1 MRELSSYFFI
11 TLRETHFETSPLV
24 ICWILGVF
32 RNTLTANDKYP
43 VRDCQNLSSP
53 IQLQLSLNPKAFF
66 VLLFHFWNLNQ
77 ILNILKKKMIL
88 IPTSFRKLQ
97 TLKELVRPLSEKHN
111 FRAPFDSQHVKGSQT
126 LVKPLWEHFHHIFSS
141 LWENLIWKISHLL
154 LC

>member
-66 VLLFHFWNLNQ
+66 ILLFHLWNLNQ
-77 ILNILKKKMIL
+77 ILNILKKKMIVIATL
-88 IPTSFRKLQ
+88 FRELQ
-97 TLKELVRPLSEKHN
+97 TVKGLVRRLSEKHR
-111 FRAPFDSQHVKGSQT
+111 FKAPFDSRHIKGSEA
-126 LVKPLWEHFHHIFSS
+126 LAKSAWEHFHHIFSS
-141 LWENLIWKISHLL
+141 LLENLILKKSPLVI
-154 LC
+154 C